1 MLLLPLEPEGG
12 EGDLCSKSEKLQQ
25 LDDGDSQHEGEG
37 AAKVGDHGGN
47 LPGKREALNL
57 SEIRMIFFLQIFFPS
72 L

>member
-12 EGDLCSKSEKLQQ
+12 EGDLCSQSEKLQQ

-47 LPGKREALNL
+47 LPGKKGKL
-57 SEIRMIFFLQIFFPS
+57 
-72 L
+72 